1 MACKKKCIKGILNI
15 QIEKCKSYADPLEIP
30 RNPTAGL
37 WLTTFSTSSDCRI
50 GNFTEIVFEWNF
62 IFKPP

>member
-1 MACKKKCIKGILNI
+1 M
-15 QIEKCKSYADPLEIP
+15 EIP

-62 IFKPP
+62 IFKPPKLTIEQRLKTMKEMREEETEILQGI